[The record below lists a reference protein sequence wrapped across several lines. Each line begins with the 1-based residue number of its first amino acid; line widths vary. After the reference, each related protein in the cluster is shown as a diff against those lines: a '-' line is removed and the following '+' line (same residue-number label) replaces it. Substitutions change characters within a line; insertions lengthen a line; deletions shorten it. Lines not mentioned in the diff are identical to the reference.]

1 LHGGHAKRNPR
12 NCTAYRTVLLSRP
25 SPRNIFQEA
34 PKAMAVIPAPKLQS
48 IVEETFV
55 KAGCSPEEGERIA
68 SHLVMANLSG
78 HDSHG
83 VIRVPVYIGWL
94 KEGLVEANKEVKVV
108 TDTPVLAVVDGQYGF
123 GQSTAPQAV
132 RIGIEK
138 CKAMGLSAVALR
150 NTGHIGRIGAWAEMA
165 AAEDLV
171 SVHFVNAAGSILVA
185 PFGAVE
191 RRFSTAPFCAGV
203 PRPGQPPIILDFAT
217 SLVAEGK
224 VLVASRGGKALPED
238 ALISAD
244 GVIGNDPTLLYGPY
258 EQDGGRN
265 HRLGTGAIRAFGEH
279 KGSGLAFMCELL
291 GGSLTGT
298 GATEEG
304 RRFSNGML
312 SFYIDPQRLDT
323 AEFFSADIARYV
335 DYVKSA
341 KPVVEGGEVLIP
353 GEPELRSR
361 AKRNAEGVPL
371 ADDAWAA
378 IRATARDVGVPEE
391 RLRP

>member
-1 LHGGHAKRNPR
+1 
-12 NCTAYRTVLLSRP
+12 
-25 SPRNIFQEA
+25 
-34 PKAMAVIPAPKLQS
+34 MAVIPAPKLQS
-48 IVEETFV
+48 LVQEIFV
-55 KAGCSPEEGERIA
+55 KAGCSPAEGERIA

-83 VIRVPVYIGWL
+83 VIRVPVYIGWV
-94 KEGLVEANKEVKVV
+94 KDGLVEPNKEVKVV
-108 TDTPVLAVVDGQYGF
+108 TETPVLAVVDGQYGF

-132 RIGIEK
+132 RIGVEK
-138 CKAMGLSAVALR
+138 CKAMGLSMVALR
-150 NTGHIGRIGAWAEMA
+150 NTGHIGRIGAWAEQA
-165 AAEDLV
+165 AAENLV

-191 RRFSTAPFCAGV
+191 RRFSTAPFSVGV

-224 VLVASRGGKALPED
+224 VLVASRGGKPLPHD
-238 ALISAD
+238 ALIGPD
-244 GVIGNDPTLLYGPY
+244 GKIGNDPSLLYGPY
-258 EQDGGRN
+258 EQEGGRN

-323 AEFFSADIARYV
+323 ADFFSADIARYV

-341 KPVVEGGEVLIP
+341 KPVTPGGEVLIT

-361 AKRNAEGVPL
+361 QKRNAEGIPL

-378 IRATARDVGVPEE
+378 IRATARELGVPEE
-391 RLRP
+391 RLAI

>member
-1 LHGGHAKRNPR
+1 
-12 NCTAYRTVLLSRP
+12 
-25 SPRNIFQEA
+25 
-34 PKAMAVIPAPKLQS
+34 MAVIPAQNLQS
-48 IVEETFV
+48 IVQETFV

-94 KEGLVEANKEVKVV
+94 KEGLVEANKDVKVV

-191 RRFSTAPFCAGV
+191 RRFSTAPFSVGV

-217 SLVAEGK
+217 SLVAEGADRALAEAVVAGA
-224 VLVASRGGKALPED
+224 VLLV
-238 ALISAD
+238 
-244 GVIGNDPTLLYGPY
+244 
-258 EQDGGRN
+258 
-265 HRLGTGAIRAFGEH
+265 GA
-279 KGSGLAFMCELL
+279 
-291 GGSLTGT
+291 
-298 GATEEG
+298 
-304 RRFSNGML
+304 
-312 SFYIDPQRLDT
+312 
-323 AEFFSADIARYV
+323 
-335 DYVKSA
+335 
-341 KPVVEGGEVLIP
+341 VE
-353 GEPELRSR
+353 
-361 AKRNAEGVPL
+361 
-371 ADDAWAA
+371 
-378 IRATARDVGVPEE
+378 
-391 RLRP
+391 

>member
-1 LHGGHAKRNPR
+1 LHGERRQRKPR
-12 NCTAYRTVLLSRP
+12 NCTAYRAVLLSRP
-25 SPRNIFQEA
+25 SPKNILQEA
-34 PKAMAVIPAPKLQS
+34 PNAMAVIPAQKLQS
-48 IVEETFV
+48 IVQETFV

-94 KEGLVEANKEVKVV
+94 KEGLVEANKDVKVV

-191 RRFSTAPFCAGV
+191 RRFSTAPFSVGV

-224 VLVASRGGKALPED
+224 VLVASRGGKALPSD
-238 ALISAD
+238 ALIGPD
-244 GVIGNDPTLLYGPY
+244 GKVGNDPTLLYGPY
-258 EQDGGRN
+258 EQDGARN
-265 HRLGTGAIRAFGEH
+265 HRLGEE
-279 KGSGLAFMCELL
+279 LAK
-291 GGSLTGT
+291 
-298 GATEEG
+298 G
-304 RRFSNGML
+304 RRW
-312 SFYIDPQRLDT
+312 
-323 AEFFSADIARYV
+323 ADIEA
-335 DYVKSA
+335 A
-341 KPVVEGGEVLIP
+341 LP
-353 GEPELRSR
+353 GV
-361 AKRNAEGVPL
+361 AEGAYTVDAAIALAARHNVEMPIAQEVHNALFEGKSVQRCLFDLLARESKDEL
-371 ADDAWAA
+371 ADFPAWA
-378 IRATARDVGVPEE
+378 E
-391 RLRP
+391 RMRVDAPL